1 MNAPAARADATVPA
15 PVFPQLH
22 RALAELALASGPRAP
37 LAQQTVG
44 RHLAFLPPEA
54 LELDLDDPAQRD
66 FGDYELIEKLGQ
78 GGMGVVYRAR
88 QVALD
93 REVAV
98 KLLAAGPW
106 ASRDFIERFRRE
118 AQSAAR
124 MQHPGIVS
132 IFEVGAHDDL
142 NYFSMQLVR
151 GESLASLLARE
162 GQQSPRR
169 AAALL
174 RTIAE
179 AVDYA
184 HSLGVLH
191 LDSSP
196 ATC

>member
-1 MNAPAARADATVPA
+1 MNAPVARVDATVPA

-162 GQQSPRR
+162 GRQSPRR
-169 AAALL
+169 
-174 RTIAE
+174 
-179 AVDYA
+179 VP
-184 HSLGVLH
+184 G
-191 LDSSP
+191 
-196 ATC
+196 